1 MLHSADEYFQ
11 NFLQSPLNAADRS
24 ELNSN
29 KSALIAARAFDGEP
43 SFGTGGMRAVTGL
56 GTNRLNIQNIAR
68 LNLAVAEYFKK
79 ITPTPLLAM
88 GYDSRLTSPEFSR
101 LSYHILSRAG
111 VRVKIFKRPTPTPL
125 LSFAVRELK
134 ADCGVVLTASH
145 NPPQYNGYK
154 AYGADGGQIVSPVD
168 KEVQKLFLETP
179 YSALPA
185 DLYALADTPIAVGD
199 LIEEEIYAAY
209 MARLKK
215 EAFYRDKPK
224 HGNILYSPL
233 HGTGGWFF
241 AKAFKELGY
250 DNFRVLPEQA
260 EPDGNF
266 PTVKSPNP
274 EEPAAFERLL
284 AAATVD
290 IVETHHGSTSSPQ
303 VGASLLIATDPDADR
318 VGCMVRKSV
327 ETQHGSTSSPQ
338 VGASLQENPYQFL
351 TGNQIGALLLESIAR
366 RSAGQKQHPYICKT
380 IVTTEMQRLIA
391 DSYGV
396 KTVETLTGFKY
407 IANAIAQDPDNYLFG
422 GEESFGYLPVSWVR
436 DKDSLSSALALAEL
450 AEDQD
455 LVAALDTL
463 YIRHGLF
470 HELLHSIDLS
480 ANPALLADTL
490 VKLADP
496 RAFFERIDCE
506 RELVDI
512 LDLRKGFQEPRTEA
526 CRVLKQTL
534 GEADVIQ
541 FWLKDYS
548 RLTIRPSGTEPK
560 VKAYL
565 SLMAK
570 SKPTESSLAADKEAL
585 QAEAEALLKK
595 FLQVLR
601 V

>member
-1 MLHSADEYFQ
+1 MPQSAESYFQ
-11 NFLQSPLNAADRS
+11 KFLTSPLSAAEET
-24 ELNSN
+24 ELEA
-29 KSALIAARAFDGEP
+29 KKADLIAARAFDGEP
-43 SFGTGGMRAVTGL
+43 AFGTGGMRAVTGL
-56 GTNRLNIQNIAR
+56 GTNRLNLQNIAR
-68 LNLAVAEYFKK
+68 LNLAVAEYFRKTK
-79 ITPTPLLAM
+79 RSPLLAM

-168 KEVQKLFLETP
+168 NEVQRLFLETP

-185 DLYALADTPIAVGD
+185 DLYALAETPIAAAD

-209 MARLKK
+209 MARLRK
-215 EAFYRDKPK
+215 EGFYQNKTK
-224 HGNILYSPL
+224 HGSILYSPL
-233 HGTGGWFF
+233 HGTGGWLFE
-241 AKAFKELGY
+241 KAFKELGY

-260 EPDGNF
+260 APDGNF

-274 EEPAAFERLL
+274 EEPAAFECLL
-284 AAATVD
+284 AAT
-290 IVETHHGSTSSPQ
+290 VETQHA
-303 VGASLLIATDPDADR
+303 ASLLIATDPDADR

-327 ETQHGSTSSPQ
+327 ETHHGSTSSSQ
-338 VGASLQENPYQFL
+338 VGASLQGNPYHFL

-366 RSAGQKQHPYICKT
+366 GSHQKKSPYICKT
-380 IVTTEMQRLIA
+380 IVTTELQRLIA
-391 DSYGV
+391 DSYNI

-407 IANAIAQDPDNYLFG
+407 IASEVAKDPDNYLFG

-455 LVAALDTL
+455 LVAALDAL

-480 ANPALLADTL
+480 ANPNLLGETL
-490 VKLADP
+490 ARLADP
-496 RAFFERIDCE
+496 RAFAVRVDFG

-512 LDLRKGFQEPRTEA
+512 LDLRKGSAEPRTES
-526 CRVLKQTL
+526 CRALKYTL

-541 FWLKDYS
+541 FWLKDFS

-565 SLMAK
+565 SLMAR
-570 SKPTESSLAADKEAL
+570 SKPTAASLAADREAL
-585 QAEAEALLKK
+585 QLEAEALLKK
-595 FLQVLR
+595 FLIALGV
-601 V
+601 